1 MEDISINFAGQDV
14 LAKTPAQAARL
25 AAREEERK
33 EAERS
38 LAAASDKATLRMTR
52 RRAEFFL
59 NLGYHEAMEKHGRRV
74 TNLVEKGDALRRIG
88 ITGIRKDR
96 IDFII
101 KIATLVAALVA
112 AFRAGD

>member
-1 MEDISINFAGQDV
+1 MHDEFRNRPISINFAGQDL

-38 LAAASDKATLRMTR
+38 LAAVSDKATLQMTR

-59 NLGYHEAMEKHGRRV
+59 NLGYHEAMEKHGRSV
-74 TNLVEKGDALRRIG
+74 TNLVKKATRSDESEKLESEKTALILSS
-88 ITGIRKDR
+88 K
-96 IDFII
+96 
-101 KIATLVAALVA
+101 LPPS
-112 AFRAGD
+112 